1 MADGDH
7 TGRTVG
13 LVGGAGLVAW
23 WLFSR
28 GKGWGFR
35 SPGDGHANGTDT
47 GQTPARRVVWVRADR
62 IEIDG
67 VAADLQTVVAKCRAA
82 GAAEVHATGDAITGA
97 VSNVLQ
103 ALKAAGVKLYVPPD
117 LAYLVPTEPV

>member
-1 MADGDH
+1 MAEGDH

-23 WLFSR
+23 WLLSR

-35 SPGDGHANGTDT
+35 SPGDGYANGTDT
-47 GQTPARRVVWVRADR
+47 AQPPARRVVWVRADR
-62 IEIDG
+62 IEVDG
-67 VAADLQTVVAKCRAA
+67 VAADLPTVVEKCRAA
-82 GAAEVHATGDAITGA
+82 GTAEVHATGDAITGA
-97 VSNVLQ
+97 VSSVLQ

-117 LAYLVPTEPV
+117 LAYLVPSESL

>member
-1 MADGDH
+1 MAERAH

-23 WLFSR
+23 WLLAR

-35 SPGDGHANGTDT
+35 SSGDGNRAGTDT
-47 GQTPARRVVWVRADR
+47 GQTPARCVVWVRADR